1 MTHQEIEKIA
11 EKWAFKAAEEA
22 ENSGG
27 FDVPDQFI
35 EFIVGAIAE
44 ATALNNSCE
53 INPELHGCTIDEC
66 QQIAK
71 RYRNRCIDLERK
83 LATEPTWT
91 KELPKEVHKCTP
103 ITEYATRTTPVKI
116 KCIECGRE
124 L

>member
-1 MTHQEIEKIA
+1 MTHQEIDKIA

-27 FDVPDQFI
+27 FDVPDQCI

-44 ATALNNSCE
+44 ATDHLQATIECHERGDAMLL
-53 INPELHGCTIDEC
+53 ELVAPYNTP
-66 QQIAK
+66 A
-71 RYRNRCIDLERK
+71 
-83 LATEPTWT
+83 WT